1 MWDWI
6 NGKSD
11 ENNSLSNKS
20 VVSDQINMMKKT
32 ICIKLIYFMDLNK
45 QKKYYINIDR
55 LLLVLYKKKIQKDIY
70 YIILI

>member
-1 MWDWI
+1 
-6 NGKSD
+6 
-11 ENNSLSNKS
+11 
-20 VVSDQINMMKKT
+20 
-32 ICIKLIYFMDLNK
+32 MDLNK